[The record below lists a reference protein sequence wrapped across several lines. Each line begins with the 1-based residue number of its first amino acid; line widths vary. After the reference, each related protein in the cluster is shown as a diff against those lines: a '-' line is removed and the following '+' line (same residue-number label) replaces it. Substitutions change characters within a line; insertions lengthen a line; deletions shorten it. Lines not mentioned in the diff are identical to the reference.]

1 MAKTYNDIY
10 IAARKTLRDAGV
22 EAYGMEAR
30 LIVAQA
36 AGKTVSQLMRD
47 LPLYAAAGFEETVQ
61 HMLERRLRGE
71 PVAYITGI
79 WEFYGVPMEIT
90 PDVLIPRPDSEML
103 VEAGIRLYEGR
114 NGSPRILD
122 LCTGSGCIGVA
133 LAVRMPGAK
142 VILVDNDRRAL
153 SVCRKNVQKNRLDTR
168 VMCIEAD
175 ATQKPPM
182 LMGKFDLLVCNAP
195 YVPTAEIESLDV
207 SVKDY
212 EPYHALDGGEDGLDI
227 IRPVI
232 SRWKSVLKDSGTIML
247 EIGEGQSEMVR
258 ALLEKAGFTHVIAL
272 KDPGGTERVVMGRL
286 APKTE
291 E

>member
-36 AGKTVSQLMRD
+36 SGKTVSQLMRD
-47 LPLYAAAGFEETVQ
+47 LSLYAAAGFDETVRQ
-61 HMLERRLRGE
+61 MLDRRLRGE
-71 PVAYITGI
+71 PVAYITGS

-103 VEAGIRLYEGR
+103 VEAGIRLFEGR

-122 LCTGSGCIGVA
+122 LCAGSGCIGVA
-133 LAVRMPGAK
+133 LAARMPGAK
-142 VILVDNDRRAL
+142 VILVDNDRKAL

-195 YVPTAEIESLDV
+195 YVPTAEIETLDV

-232 SRWKSVLKDSGTIML
+232 ALWKSVLRDRGTIML
-247 EIGEGQSEMVR
+247 EIGEGQSETVQK
-258 ALLEKAGFTHVIAL
+258 LLKKAGFTHIIAL
-272 KDPGGTERVVMGRL
+272 KDPGGTERVILGRL
-286 APKTE
+286 ASETE

>member
-10 IAARKTLRDAGV
+10 IASRKTLRDAGV

-47 LPLYAAAGFEETVQ
+47 LPLYAAGDFDAVVE

-71 PVAYITGI
+71 PVAYITGS
-79 WEFYGVPMEIT
+79 WEFYGVPLEIT

-103 VEAGIRLYEGR
+103 VEAGIRLFAGR

-122 LCTGSGCIGVA
+122 LCAGSGCIGVA

-142 VILVDNDRRAL
+142 VILVDNDRKAL

-175 ATQKPPM
+175 AAQKPPM

-195 YVPTAEIESLDV
+195 YVPTAEIETLDA

-212 EPYHALDGGEDGLDI
+212 EPYHALDGGRDGLDI

-232 SRWKSVLKDSGTIML
+232 SLWKSVLKDSGTIML
-247 EIGEGQSEMVR
+247 EIGEGQSETVQR
-258 ALLEKAGFTHVIAL
+258 LLKKAGFTHVMAL